1 VTEALFTEFSWTV
14 TFDVVSSVGG
24 PQTGLMTRNSDDAA
38 AAAAAADDESDES
51 DDEDD
56 WC

>member
-1 VTEALFTEFSWTV
+1 MTEALFTEFSWTV

-24 PQTGLMTRNSDDAA
+24 PQTGLMTRNSDAA
-38 AAAAAADDESDES
+38 AAAAAADDDESDES